1 MRAPGHFCKAGARY
15 FCARRAAFVKRGRA
29 IFAHARQAAF
39 VKQGRAIFARAR
51 RVALQ
56 SSGALFL
63 RTPAG
68 SFCKAGVRFF
78 ARARRVVLQSR
89 DAPFAPDGP
98 PLFPVCPPSAR
109 VHPPPA
115 AAHTPSRLS
124 DPCARPLSPG
134 HGSVSSA
141 PACPPPRAPALL
153 FVLPRPHAP
162 ALPSVFSVSPARPRH
177 HPLFHT
183 VRPAA
188 APVSPCAAPPFPSPF
203 LIQRASIAKENAVRT
218 NAARRAASLPA
229 PPV

>member
-1 MRAPGHFCKAGARY
+1 MRTSAGSFCKAEARFLCPAGRFCKAGARY
-15 FCARRAAFVKRGRA
+15 FCTRPLGR
-29 IFAHARQAAF
+29 F
-39 VKQGRAIFARAR
+39 VKQGRAFCARPPGRFVKQECA
-51 RVALQ
+51 
-56 SSGALFL
+56 
-63 RTPAG
+63 
-68 SFCKAGVRFF
+68 FF
-78 ARARRVVLQSR
+78 AHARRVVLQSR

-177 HPLFHT
+177 HPFFHP
-183 VRPAA
+183 RRSAA
-188 APVSPCAAPPFPSPF
+188 FPFRAPGRCARLPLRRRSFPVPFYNS
-203 LIQRASIAKENAVRT
+203 
-218 NAARRAASLPA
+218 ARLLCKKTLSA

>member
-1 MRAPGHFCKAGARY
+1 M
-15 FCARRAAFVKRGRA
+15 
-29 IFAHARQAAF
+29 
-39 VKQGRAIFARAR
+39 
-51 RVALQ
+51 
-56 SSGALFL
+56 

-78 ARARRVVLQSR
+78 ARARRVVLQSRGAPFAHARWVLLQSRSALFCARPPGRFVKQECAFFAHARRVVLQSR

-177 HPLFHT
+177 HPFFHP
-183 VRPAA
+183 RRSAA
-188 APVSPCAAPPFPSPF
+188 FPFRAPSRCARLPLRRRSFPVPFYNS
-203 LIQRASIAKENAVRT
+203 
-218 NAARRAASLPA
+218 ARLLCKKTLSA